1 MNGVPFTRPT
11 IVAAVAFI
19 DGQLTQAAFD
29 HMVLRLT
36 LEDDIASDT
45 SISVAKKAAIL
56 GRIVMQRPAD
66 QIETLEGAMSL
77 AEAVIREAVRLTR
90 PEPTRESET
99 AFIRGLA
106 RDGYVV
112 SFDEDSSRPL
122 LRAALPR

>member
-45 SISVAKKAAIL
+45 
-56 GRIVMQRPAD
+56 RC
-66 QIETLEGAMSL
+66 
-77 AEAVIREAVRLTR
+77 R
-90 PEPTRESET
+90 PECGWNSVWR
-99 AFIRGLA
+99 
-106 RDGYVV
+106 V
-112 SFDEDSSRPL
+112 
-122 LRAALPR
+122 LR